1 MRVGSDVACDIFNS
15 CNKNPYVATLASGQ
29 SAPGFLEFMGS
40 NAVQT
45 GKTKI
50 SFSFTQ
56 DPTTSMIKEMY
67 PCNMEVGDTLENY
80 PVSECGCNYCE
91 TACKPSN
98 VQAYPSFFDGF
109 NIVVVSIVYVAL
121 IILSVIIFFVKRK
134 WHSNQDEDEISIDG
148 DDDDEVENGGT
159 DKSDSRRQLLNY
171 TDDVNKSG
179 DYGKINQ
186 SSVMMSDNMRV
197 SNNTVSDA

>member
-134 WHSNQDEDEISIDG
+134 WHSNQDEDEISNDGDG
-148 DDDDEVENGGT
+148 DDAVENGGT

-171 TDDVNKSG
+171 TNDENESA
-179 DYGKINQ
+179 DYGKINK
-186 SSVMMSDNMRV
+186 SSLIMSDNMRV
-197 SNNTVSDA
+197 SNDHVSDT